1 MPHVDPI
8 SADRTMSRGTASALA
23 VVRVQ
28 RGQPRPAEEDF
39 RAALAHDRERLY
51 LPPEKYVCD
60 FAVAGPYA
68 VTVDGRELDEYVVW
82 EC

>member
-1 MPHVDPI
+1 
-8 SADRTMSRGTASALA
+8 MSRGTATALA

-28 RGQPRPAEEDF
+28 RGQPRPAEDDL
-39 RAALAHDRERLY
+39 RAALAHDRERLS

-82 EC
+82 ER